1 MCRGSMNATTLD
13 EARLES
19 LHLAELLRREHVA
32 LADFLVA
39 LAEFDRTEGFR
50 TLGYAT
56 LFHYLL
62 NGLRISR
69 GAAHYRKV
77 AARLIGRFP
86 EVAEPLRDGRL
97 CLSSIIPLARVITAA
112 NREQVIPRFFHCSSE
127 EAKAVAAEIAPAM
140 VVPRRTVV
148 TTPAQPAWIA
158 TPVNS
163 GTSSVHTDELV
174 GMGELRVCRVEMP
187 RAVVEPLTATQ
198 SRIHLTV
205 SRGLLGKLRKA
216 RDGQSHVQPG
226 ATEEQ
231 VIEAALDL
239 LLAQQERRRA
249 AVPPKVKREVM
260 KRDGARCTWPLA
272 GGGTCGS
279 TVRLQV
285 DHVVPRAMGGAS
297 TVENCRILCQAHNL
311 EAAREAYGDELMDL
325 FAPAD
330 RLAREP
336 VATYE
341 AGGGVT
347 SGPGIDGG
355 ATTGGAKA
363 IGSGCSG
370 LAIQSATYRMIPHPP
385 AKMDRMKRTRTSA
398 SGSENRSASPRHTP
412 AIIFPSRARYHS
424 RWSGRWSIQLVQWRQ
439 RTAPVSFSVRQ

>member
-1 MCRGSMNATTLD
+1 MIGGTMNATTLE

-19 LHLAELLRREHVA
+19 LRLAELLRREHVA

-39 LAEFDRTEGFR
+39 LSAFDRAEGFR
-50 TLGYAT
+50 SLGYAT
-56 LFHYLL
+56 LFDYLMRE
-62 NGLRISR
+62 LRVSR

-77 AARLIGRFP
+77 AARVIARFP
-86 EVAEPLRDGRL
+86 EVTEPLRDGRL
-97 CLSSIIPLARVITAA
+97 CLSSIISLARVITDA
-112 NREQVIPRFFHCSSE
+112 NKEQVIPRFFHCSSE
-127 EAKAVAAEIAPAM
+127 EAKAVAAEIAPAL

-148 TTPAQPAWIA
+148 TTPAKPAWVSVPVTSA
-158 TPVNS
+158 TSP
-163 GTSSVHTDELV
+163 VHTDEL
-174 GMGELRVCRVEMP
+174 GGLGELRVCRLETPGV
-187 RAVVEPLTATQ
+187 VVEPLTATQ

-205 SRGLLGKLRKA
+205 SRRLLGKLRKA

-226 ATEEQ
+226 ATDEQ

-239 LLAQQERRRA
+239 LLAQQEGRRA

-279 TVRLQV
+279 TIRLQV
-285 DHVVPRAMGGAS
+285 DHVVPRAKGGAS

-311 EAAREAYGDELMDL
+311 EAAREAYGDEKMDL
-325 FAPAD
+325 FVP
-330 RLAREP
+330 RTSVAREP
-336 VATYE
+336 VAPYDV
-341 AGGGVT
+341 GGGVT

-355 ATTGGAKA
+355 ATIGGAMA
-363 IGSGCSG
+363 NGSGGSG
-370 LAIQSATYRMIPHPP
+370 MAIQSATYRMIPQPP
-385 AKMDRMKRTRTSA
+385 AKIDRMKRTRTSA

-439 RTAPVSFSVRQ
+439 RTAPGSFSVRQ